1 MLGSVYWRQGLD
13 QNGIMNINGA
23 LFILISNMHTLNAL
37 GVITVKLGLNFS
49 SNDFYNFFSQTFCVE
64 LPIFLREHN
73 NGMYR
78 VDIYFVSKM
87 LAEVCNP
94 TMRYAYL
101 IACKTIKQIIF

>member
-1 MLGSVYWRQGLD
+1 
-13 QNGIMNINGA
+13 MNINGA
-23 LFILISNMHTLNAL
+23 LFLLITNMNFQNAFA
-37 GVITVKLGLNFS
+37 VINVNLRLNFS

-78 VDIYFVSKM
+78 VDTYFVSKM

-101 IACKTIKQIIF
+101 IACKTVKQIIFEP